1 MNRIQMIHR
10 EPARQLDAMHPFGVR
25 AAQEALAF
33 HCSMPGY
40 CETPLFSLRALAR
53 ALGVASIHVKDESQR
68 FDLNAFKV
76 LGGSVCISRI
86 LAERFDLPKA
96 DFAARRGAAPRRL
109 DAWRPRRRDPL
120 PRRLRDVPRR
130 APRPPG
136 ALPPRGRAGVD
147 GQGGAPRGH
156 RVGRCIASSV
166 TSLTPPTVEG

>member
-76 LGGSVCISRI
+76 LGGSFCISRI

-96 DFAARRGAAPRRL
+96 DFAALTQPELRAAIRGITFVTATDGNHGRGVAWTATAWAVAAWSICPEAVPASGWKTSARSART
-109 DAWRPRRRDPL
+109 PPL
-120 PRRLRDVPRR
+120 P
-130 APRPPG
+130 
-136 ALPPRGRAGVD
+136 
-147 GQGGAPRGH
+147 
-156 RVGRCIASSV
+156 I
-166 TSLTPPTVEG
+166 